1 MALSIRAEHRLVRS
15 VIALMSAWIVIGI
28 VLLVRIW
35 PPPPP
40 TFGFTGFTALV
51 AIAFG
56 GMGGL
61 ILGRRPGNVIGW
73 LLLIEG
79 LASAVQFGVDA
90 APAIAAAG
98 PTPDPVLVAWTAW
111 VSNVI
116 WIWSVVVFGPLF
128 LLFPDGKPISPR
140 WGPLGPL
147 TILGAVLL
155 AIGFGTTPG
164 PLNNFPNVP
173 NPVTFGGDWSG
184 TVLMIGAVT
193 FAGGSALCAIS
204 LVVRWRR
211 STGDA
216 REQLKWLAAVSLPF
230 IVAGTISSEVK
241 VAQYLMIGFGLL
253 MPVAIA
259 IAVLRHRLYDIDQV
273 ISRTVVYGALTA
285 ILAGIYTATLKLLQE
300 GFVQVTGKESEGA
313 VILSTLVIAA
323 AFTPVRKGLEQ
334 LIDRRFKPTPSAAA
348 AGLAVVHGATFGATE
363 LDTLVR
369 RAVREEL
376 TAILEPVRRADSAM
390 SEPSAH
396 GASAEG

>member
-1 MALSIRAEHRLVRS
+1 MARGIGAERRLVRAA
-15 VIALMSAWIVIGI
+15 VALLVACIVVGI
-28 VLLVRIW
+28 LMLVRIW

-40 TFGFTGFTALV
+40 TFGFTGFTAFV
-51 AIAFG
+51 AVAFG
-56 GMGGL
+56 GMGAL
-61 ILGRRPGNVIGW
+61 ILGRRPGNAIGW
-73 LLLIEG
+73 LLLVEG
-79 LASAVQFGVDA
+79 LATAVQFGIDA
-90 APAIAAAG
+90 APALAAG
-98 PTPDPVLVAWTAW
+98 GPNPDPVLIAWTSW

-116 WIWSVVVFGPLF
+116 WIWSVAVFGPLF
-128 LLFPDGKPISPR
+128 LLFPDGTPLSPR

-147 TILGAVLL
+147 TILGAILFAL
-155 AIGFGTTPG
+155 GLGTTPG
-164 PLNNFPNVP
+164 PLNNFPDVQ
-173 NPVTFGGDWSG
+173 NPVTFGGEWSRA
-184 TVLMIGAVT
+184 VLVIGAVT
-193 FAGGSALCAIS
+193 FAGASALCAIS

-211 STGDA
+211 SSGDA
-216 REQLKWLAAVSLPF
+216 REQMKWLAAVSLPF
-230 IVAGTISSEVK
+230 IAAGTISAAVQ

-285 ILAGIYTATLKLLQE
+285 ILAGLYTATLKLLQE

-334 LIDRRFKPTPSAAA
+334 VIDRRFKPAPRGVAAA
-348 AGLAVVHGATFGATE
+348 LAVVPGATLGADE

-376 TAILEPVRRADSAM
+376 TAILEPARQANAPMPTPMPR
-390 SEPSAH
+390 
-396 GASAEG
+396 GAPVED